1 MTTASQADVM
11 MLNIRSACER
21 WYCRSNATTYCQVAC
36 QIGIRTV
43 SRSQKCQ
50 NKPVWKAYP
59 CHAPHSHGCASV
71 AATLSQRPSLLP
83 STHDYVRSNT
93 FQARLYRK
101 ESQPWFGTP
110 YHLA

>member
-1 MTTASQADVM
+1 MRQLTAKLLARLAFVRLTNTDQ
-11 MLNIRSACER
+11 
-21 WYCRSNATTYCQVAC
+21 YVA
-36 QIGIRTV
+36 R
-43 SRSQKCQ
+43 
-50 NKPVWKAYP
+50 KAYP